1 MLNQLYPDGDV
12 IQLLAPAAVTSGMP
26 VLIGT
31 MPAVAIDA
39 YVSATVPVSFALKG
53 VYALTVVARSIQS
66 PVSGLAI
73 KPGEELFATGG
84 TLDAATNITTGIEIN
99 KTRGGVPFGMYFGAM
114 PGILSG
120 VTDTAAPV
128 RLNQQATNDLV

>member
-1 MLNQLYPDGDV
+1 MLNQLYPSGEV
-12 IQLLAPAAVTSGMP
+12 IALLAPAAVTGGMP

-31 MPAVAIDA
+31 MPAVAIDD
-39 YVSATVPVSFALKG
+39 YVDATTPVTFCLEG
-53 VYALTVVARSIQS
+53 VYALTVIGRSIQS

-73 KPGEELFATGG
+73 KPGDELFATGG
-84 TLDAATNITTGIEIN
+84 TLDTATNITTGIEIN
-99 KTRGGVPFGMYFGAM
+99 KTRGGVPFGMYFGPM

-120 VTDTAAPV
+120 ATSTTAPV

>member
-1 MLNQLYPDGDV
+1 MLNQLYPDGDS
-12 IQLLAPAAVTSGMP
+12 IQLAAPAAVTKGMP

-31 MPAVAIDA
+31 TPAVALDDYNSVTGRCTFLLEGI
-39 YVSATVPVSFALKG
+39 YTF
-53 VYALTVVARSIQS
+53 TVVARSIAS

-73 KPGEELFATGG
+73 KTGEELFATGG
-84 TLDAATNITTGIEIN
+84 TLDATTNITTGIEIN
-99 KTRGGVPFGMYFGAM
+99 KTRGGVPFGMYLGDM

>member
-1 MLNQLYPDGDV
+1 MLNQGYPDGSV

-31 MPAVAIDA
+31 MPAVALDA
-39 YVSATVPVSFALKG
+39 YQSATIPISFMLEG
-53 VYALTVVARSIQS
+53 VYKLTVVGRSIQS

-73 KPGEELFATGG
+73 KPGDELFATGG
-84 TLDAATNITTGIEIN
+84 TLDAATNITPGIEIN
-99 KTRGGVPFGMYFGAM
+99 KTRGGVPFGMYFGPM